1 LVPPLLSRSYL
12 DYFERFSSL
21 LCDPVYYGQ
30 SIHKGSGEPVLL
42 IPGFFAGDWMMA
54 TMARWLTRVGYRP
67 HLSGIDWNV
76 GCPGRK
82 VELLSWRV
90 QRIARDSGVP
100 VVLVGHSL
108 GGMLARS
115 IAVRYPD
122 SVRHLV
128 MLGAP
133 NRVDWPAA
141 IRPEWWPALRF
152 TQSLWRT
159 LGVDEMRCGTRRCEC
174 AFALSSVA
182 RVESVRLSSIYT
194 RSDEV
199 IDWRA
204 CVDSRAQN
212 YEVPGGHFSL
222 PMNRHVYRLLAEIL
236 AGNHTVRES
245 GSSDVVRAVAPN
257 WEPPGSSRTTPGLM
271 VCQLL

>member
-1 LVPPLLSRSYL
+1 MLSSLLSRSYF
-12 DYFERFSSL
+12 DCFECLSSL
-21 LCDPVYYGQ
+21 LRDPVYYGQ
-30 SIHKGSGEPVLL
+30 GIRKGSGEPVLL

-90 QRIARDSGVP
+90 QKIARDSGVP

-133 NRVDWPAA
+133 SRVDWPAA
-141 IRPEWWPALRF
+141 IRPEWWSALRF
-152 TQSLWRT
+152 TQSLWSM
-159 LGVDEMRCGTRRCEC
+159 LSVDEMRCGTRRCEC
-174 AFALSSVA
+174 AFALSSVCPA
-182 RVESVRLSSIYT
+182 DSVGFSSIYT

-199 IDWRA
+199 IDWHA
-204 CVDSRAQN
+204 CVDSRAEN
-212 YEVPGGHFSL
+212 HEVPGGHFSL
-222 PMNRHVYRLLAEIL
+222 PVNRHVYRLLAETL
-236 AGNHTVRES
+236 VGKHTIRES
-245 GSSDVVRAVAPN
+245 GCIAVAIAPTC
-257 WEPPGSSRTTPGLM
+257 EPSARTEQ
-271 VCQLL
+271 QLGG

>member
-1 LVPPLLSRSYL
+1 LLPPLLSHSYL
-12 DYFERFSSL
+12 DCFECFSSL
-21 LCDPVYYGQ
+21 LRDPVYYGHG
-30 SIHKGSGEPVLL
+30 IRKGSGEPVLL

-90 QRIARDSGVP
+90 QRIARDSRVP

-115 IAVRYPD
+115 IAVRYPE

-133 NRVDWPAA
+133 SRMEWPAA
-141 IRPEWWPALRF
+141 IRPEWWPALGF
-152 TQSLWRT
+152 TESLWSV
-159 LGVDEMRCGTRRCEC
+159 LGVDEMRCGTKRCGC
-174 AFALSSVA
+174 AFALSSVSPA
-182 RVESVRLSSIYT
+182 DSVGFSSIYT

-199 IDWRA
+199 LEWRA
-204 CVDSRAQN
+204 CLDSRAHN
-212 YEVPGGHFSL
+212 HEVPGGHFSL
-222 PMNRHVYRLLAEIL
+222 PVNRHVYRLLAETL
-236 AGNHTVRES
+236 AGNRTIRKS
-245 GSSDVVRAVAPN
+245 GPSGVVRAVAPTCDPSAPS
-257 WEPPGSSRTTPGLM
+257 ERHPG
-271 VCQLL
+271 

>member
-1 LVPPLLSRSYL
+1 VLPSLLSRSYL
-12 DYFERFSSL
+12 DCFECFSSL
-21 LCDPVYYGQ
+21 LRDPVYYGQ
-30 SIHKGSGEPVLL
+30 GIRQGSGEPVLL
-42 IPGFFAGDWMMA
+42 IPGFFVGDWMMA
-54 TMARWLTRVGYRP
+54 TMARWLTRIGYRA

-115 IAVRYPD
+115 IAVRHPD

-133 NRVDWPAA
+133 SRMEWPAA

-152 TQSLWRT
+152 TRSLWSM

-182 RVESVRLSSIYT
+182 PAGSVGFSSIYT

-199 IDWRA
+199 IEWRA
-204 CVDSRAQN
+204 CLDSRAWN
-212 YEVPGGHFSL
+212 HEVPGGHFSL
-222 PMNRHVYRLLAEIL
+222 PVNRHVYRLLAETL
-236 AGNHTVRES
+236 VDKHTIRES
-245 GSSDVVRAVAPN
+245 SSSGVVPAVTPTCESSAHP
-257 WEPPGSSRTTPGLM
+257 EQHPGG
-271 VCQLL
+271 

>member
-1 LVPPLLSRSYL
+1 
-12 DYFERFSSL
+12 
-21 LCDPVYYGQ
+21 
-30 SIHKGSGEPVLL
+30 
-42 IPGFFAGDWMMA
+42 MMA
-54 TMARWLTRVGYRP
+54 TMARWLARVGYRP

-82 VELLSWRV
+82 VERLSWRI

-133 NRVDWPAA
+133 SRMEWPAV

-152 TQSLWRT
+152 TQSLWSV
-159 LGVDEMRCGTRRCEC
+159 LGVDEMRCGTRRCGC
-174 AFALSSVA
+174 DFALSSVSPA
-182 RVESVRLSSIYT
+182 DSVGFSSIYT

-199 IDWRA
+199 IEWRA
-204 CVDSRAQN
+204 CLDSRAHN
-212 YEVPGGHFSL
+212 HEVPGGHFSL
-222 PMNRHVYRLLAEIL
+222 PGNRHVYQLLAETL
-236 AGNHTVRES
+236 ARNHTIREY
-245 GSSDVVRAVAPN
+245 GSSGVVPAIAPTCEPSTVRNNTPADGLPVALARDALQHP
-257 WEPPGSSRTTPGLM
+257 SR
-271 VCQLL
+271 VV